1 MKQRIQT
8 LDGLRCL
15 AALGVLWIHVWTA
28 HNNPRCIIGK
38 VDIANFL
45 AIGLNGV
52 ELFFVISG
60 FCMYYFYA
68 SKSDFSY
75 KDFGRFLVKRWVRL
89 SPAFYVATIIYI
101 LVGRIIYHYPINSI
115 CNFLHSVFYLDFLFP
130 QFDTASH
137 FWTLTV
143 EWQFYFIIPLLL
155 IYQRIIGFRKVFLL
169 TFGNIFLIAV
179 ILILIQKN
187 ASDYLAGT
195 IIFRGIE
202 FGFGVLAARLLLKT
216 NFFFKNRALWLATF
230 IVITYAGRW
239 LISNPV
245 LKLSFFYSNL
255 FKLSG
260 FTLMGCGFAGIL
272 YLAVTSAK
280 WLQYILGNRLLKSM
294 GRVSYS
300 FYLLHALIYPAV
312 VAFTIAHL
320 PFFKGFSAPLIST
333 VISTIILYP
342 LSLLSFRLLE
352 KPFLYIG
359 NLTTR

>member
-1 MKQRIQT
+1 LKQRIQT

-15 AALGVLWIHVWTA
+15 AAMGVLWIHVWTA
-28 HNNPRCIIGK
+28 HKNPRFIIGK
-38 VDIANFL
+38 IDIASFL

-68 SKSDFSY
+68 SKSNFSY
-75 KDFGRFLVKRWVRL
+75 GDFGRFLIKRWVRL
-89 SPAFYVATIIYI
+89 SPAFYVATILYI
-101 LVGRIIYHYPINSI
+101 LVGRIIYHYPINSMG
-115 CNFLHSVFYLDFLFP
+115 NFLHSIFYLDFLFS

-155 IYQRIIGFRKVFLL
+155 IYQRMIGFKKIFLL
-169 TFGNIFLIAV
+169 TFGNIFLAAV
-179 ILILIQKN
+179 ILILIFKN
-187 ASDYLAGT
+187 TSDDLAGT
-195 IIFRGIE
+195 LVFRGIE

-216 NFFFKNRALWLATF
+216 NSFFKNRALWTAAF
-230 IVITYAGRW
+230 IVITYSGRL
-239 LISNPV
+239 LISDPV
-245 LKLSFFYSNL
+245 LKLSFYYSNL

-260 FTLMGCGFAGIL
+260 FALMGCGFAGIL

-280 WLQYILGNRLLKSM
+280 WLQFVLGNKLFKSM

-300 FYLLHALIYPAV
+300 FYLLHALIYPGV

-320 PFFKGFSAPLIST
+320 PFFKGFSAPFIST
-333 VISTIILYP
+333 VISTVILYP
-342 LSLLSFRLLE
+342 ISLLSFRLLE

-359 NLTTR
+359 NLTTK